1 MYPQLYALIEKSSN
15 DGVPPHLISAGL
27 INAGW
32 PENMVH
38 DALEAW
44 LLANGKIQKTT
55 AFKDWIKKYYR
66 KALPAVGV
74 VVVINVISVG
84 INLLK
89 PWPTK
94 ILADS
99 AFGNIPAWG
108 PLEPYTGTST
118 LILITSL
125 MTLALFVFGT
135 LFGILKDFIL
145 LKIGFW
151 LNKSIKQESLR
162 HIMHLP
168 LFHQE
173 RLSKGD
179 YVYRQNVVT
188 NSLSDLVLNSTSSI
202 IESIIVI
209 IGVVIIMMTF
219 DVKLTLI
226 SIVLI
231 PFLFLT
237 MKLIGPR
244 LGKAAQELTEVASET
259 SSRINE
265 SVDNAETIQAFTLE
279 EKLLTR
285 ISKLWDRGYKLSK
298 TNLLWGEV
306 LTGTNGL
313 LIVLATSLVMYLGGS
328 AALRGE
334 ITLGELL
341 IFMTYMGYLLDP
353 VENLVEQITGRNQK
367 IIDVNRIY
375 EVLADHEGIEYLRS
389 DSHMPS
395 QITGQIVFKNVS
407 YSYKDTEVFKNLNL
421 VIDPGQK
428 AAIIG
433 PSGGGKS
440 TVMKLLPLFLEP
452 GSGQVLIDNV
462 DIQSVS
468 LKELRQHISWVSQ
481 TPQLFDGT
489 IIDNLTDGDVSREVS
504 NEEIMAA
511 IETAN
516 VTEFASKLPMGL
528 ASPAGE
534 NGSSLSGGQR
544 QRISIARA
552 LVKNA
557 PIVCLDEPT
566 AALDAKSEN
575 LIRDSLLKMIE
586 GKTVLMVTH
595 RKSLLSLMDIVY
607 VLDNGTM
614 TDVNELGGLDHY
626 LAALEGL
633 EEEKIQREITEEENS
648 LDPEEMAKLYEQYQL
663 LNPEPE
669 TLITERD
676 EVPNTYTESPMPEAV
691 EEGDGTVNLHPQFHS
706 QPQAQA
712 QTDSTVEPHE
722 TVKPWTPKSINPDDQ
737 QAEIDP
743 IQMPDDSSLETPT
756 TTQLSKPEDA
766 DTDNTVNLR

>member
-1 MYPQLYALIEKSSN
+1 MYNKLYDQIEQSITN
-15 DGVPPHLISAGL
+15 GVPPHLVSANL
-27 INAGW
+27 VKEGW
-32 PENMVH
+32 PENMVNE
-38 DALEAW
+38 ALESW
-44 LLANGKIQKTT
+44 LLAHGKIKKST
-55 AFKDWIKKYYR
+55 AFKDWIKKYHR
-66 KALPAVGV
+66 KALPAVV
-74 VVVINVISVG
+74 VVVILNVISVS

-99 AFGNIPAWG
+99 AFGNLPA
-108 PLEPYTGTST
+108 PEILEAFAGQELENTTT

-125 MTLALFVFGT
+125 MTLTLFILGTIFGT
-135 LFGILKDFIL
+135 IRDFVL

-151 LNKSIKQESLR
+151 LNKSIKQESMR

-188 NSLSDLVLNSTSSI
+188 NSLSDLVLGTTSSI

-209 IGVVIIMMTF
+209 VGVIAIMLTF

-231 PFLFLT
+231 PFLFIT
-237 MKLIGPR
+237 MKIIGPH
-244 LGKAAQELTEVASET
+244 LGKVARELTELASET

-265 SVDNAETIQAFTLE
+265 SVDNAETVQAFTLE
-279 EKLLTR
+279 DKLLTK
-285 ISKLWDRGYKLSK
+285 ITKLWDRGYELSK
-298 TNLLWGEV
+298 KSLLWGEL
-306 LTGTNGL
+306 LTGANGL

-341 IFMTYMGYLLDP
+341 IFMTYMGYLLSP
-353 VENLVEQITGRNQK
+353 VENLVEQITSRNQK

-375 EVLADHEGIEYLRS
+375 EVLADHEGIEYLRN
-389 DSHMPS
+389 DIHMPT
-395 QITGQIVFKNVS
+395 QITGQIEFQNVS
-407 YSYKDTEVFKNLNL
+407 YSYDDNIVFENLNL
-421 VIDPGQK
+421 IVHPGQK

-440 TVMKLLPLFLEP
+440 TVLKLLPLYIEP
-452 GSGQVLIDNV
+452 DKGRVLIDNV
-462 DIQSVS
+462 DIQTVS

-489 IIDNLTDGDVSREVS
+489 IIDNLTDGDAYREVS
-504 NEEIMAA
+504 NEEIMNA

-516 VTEFASKLPMGL
+516 VTEFASKLPLGL

-534 NGSSLSGGQR
+534 NGGSLSGGQR
-544 QRISIARA
+544 QRVSIARA

-575 LIRDSLLKMIE
+575 LIRDSLLQMIK
-586 GKTVLMVTH
+586 GKTVMMVTH
-595 RKSLLSLMDIVY
+595 RKALLTLMDVVY
-607 VLDNGTM
+607 VLDKGTL
-614 TDVNELGGLDHY
+614 TDVNKLGGLDSY
-626 LAALEGL
+626 LARLEGI
-633 EEEKIQREITEEENS
+633 EEQKVVEEIKQDIAEELHNTP
-648 LDPEEMAKLYEQYQL
+648 DLYQQYINDFGSPKPALQEPDL
-663 LNPEPE
+663 LNQLPLVEVN
-669 TLITERD
+669 TLPINHD
-676 EVPNTYTESPMPEAV
+676 PAPYTPTNIS
-691 EEGDGTVNLHPQFHS
+691 
-706 QPQAQA
+706 
-712 QTDSTVEPHE
+712 E
-722 TVKPWTPKSINPDDQ
+722 TVKPWTPPLKESKPLEDK
-737 QAEIDP
+737 EP
-743 IQMPDDSSLETPT
+743 IQMPDDSSLETTPDSET
-756 TTQLSKPEDA
+756 EKN
-766 DTDNTVNLR
+766 DNDVVIKLH